1 MSNLLLLA
9 VALSAPAVQA
19 SDWIGAYAVID
30 KVVFEP
36 RADAPQR
43 IQIWGAF
50 TVADP
55 RMANRPLDLVD
66 WNGQG
71 YQAPQRGYLYF
82 TLPPT
87 RQPAALSDWAAI
99 SAIAGKREAIGFGL
113 RYIGR
118 EYHSMRLRQADEA
131 PKDPDVYLS
140 AEGDLP
146 AWNPDNLQ
154 AVRTGV
160 IRQAYHGA
168 DYVPVKRLL
177 EFARRP

>member
-30 KVVFEP
+30 KVVVEP
-36 RADAPQR
+36 SAEAPQR

-55 RMANRPLDLVD
+55 KMANRPLDLVD
-66 WNGQG
+66 WNGEG

-99 SAIAGKREAIGFGL
+99 SAIAGKREAIGLDCATLAASTTPCGFAMP
-113 RYIGR
+113 
-118 EYHSMRLRQADEA
+118 MRL
-131 PKDPDVYLS
+131 PKT
-140 AEGDLP
+140 
-146 AWNPDNLQ
+146 
-154 AVRTGV
+154 RMFT
-160 IRQAYHGA
+160 
-168 DYVPVKRLL
+168 
-177 EFARRP
+177 